1 MHGMMRWLNRMGA
14 GLVIGAMLLVTACAS
29 TMAME
34 PGLTPEQQVL
44 RRGVGQQD
52 DVDYTPRVRT
62 AETVGEGALI
72 GALLGAAIGALAS
85 NNRGRGAL
93 VGAAAGGALGA
104 GAGGVVAHQ
113 AQGYA
118 DQEAALRTSIA
129 MADHDAQKYR
139 QYAAAATASTRAAR
153 SRIAALDAQ
162 YRAGRITAAE
172 FRAQTASYERDLQAM
187 QNLAADG
194 ERVRAAMG
202 QQAAASPAFTTTGDS
217 VRASTSA
224 INRAAADLARSLTV
238 VPGGGDSP
246 ATPAPAPAPAGKPP
260 PLTS

>member
-1 MHGMMRWLNRMGA
+1 MHGLMRWLNRMGA
-14 GLVIGAMLLVTACAS
+14 GLAFGAALLVAACAN

-52 DVDYTPRVRT
+52 DIDYTPRVRT

-104 GAGGVVAHQ
+104 GAGGIVAQQ

-129 MADHDAQKYR
+129 LANRDAQKYR
-139 QYAAAATASTRAAR
+139 QYAAASVANANAAR
-153 SRIAALDAQ
+153 RRIAALDAQ

-194 ERVRAAMG
+194 ERVRAAMA
-202 QQAAASPAFTTTGDS
+202 QQAPASPAFTATGDS

-238 VPGGGDSP
+238 VPGNDGPP
-246 ATPAPAPAPAGKPP
+246 ATVPAPAGKPP
-260 PLTS
+260 ALTS